1 MNRLQGTMT
10 ALVTPF
16 DTQGALDEQAL
27 RDLVDFQ
34 IENGVAALVPC
45 GTTGESPT
53 LNYDEHNRVI
63 EIVVEQAKGRVSVIA
78 GTGSNATDEA
88 IALTRHALKAGA
100 DYSLQVAPYYNKPT
114 QRGFYEH
121 FTAIAESVAMP
132 FIVYNIP
139 GRTGKNIETD
149 TLMRLAEH
157 KNIVGV
163 KEASGDFAQIMDV
176 ILRRPQGFC
185 VLSGDDNLTLPI
197 MALGGEGVIS
207 VASNIIPKALSAMVD
222 LALKGSWEEA
232 RQSHYRLLPLFKALF
247 LETNPIPIKT
257 ALAMKGMIKEVFR
270 LPLCAMEP
278 GNREKL
284 SKILTDQRVL

>member
-1 MNRLQGTMT
+1 MKTLQGTIT

-16 DTQGALDEQAL
+16 DAQGALDEQAL

-34 IENGVAALVPC
+34 IAEGISALVPC

-53 LNYDEHNRVI
+53 LNYHEHDRVI
-63 EIVVEQAKGRVSVIA
+63 EIVIQQVKGRVPVIA
-78 GTGSNATDEA
+78 GTGSNSTEEA
-88 IALTRHALKAGA
+88 IALTRHAREAGA

-121 FTAIAESVAMP
+121 FMAIADAVDMP
-132 FIVYNIP
+132 LVVYNIP

-157 KNIVGV
+157 ENIVGV
-163 KEASGDFAQIMDV
+163 KEASGDFSQIMDV
-176 ILRRPQGFC
+176 LMRRPKNFC
-185 VLSGDDNLTLPI
+185 VLSGDDNLTLPL

-207 VASNIIPKALSAMVD
+207 VASNIIPKTLGDMVN
-222 LALKGSWEEA
+222 LALRGSWEEA
-232 RQSHYRLLPLFKALF
+232 RRQHFQLLPLFKALF

-284 SKILTDQRVL
+284 SKVLTDQRVL

>member
-1 MNRLQGTMT
+1 MNTLQGTMT

-16 DTQGALDEQAL
+16 DPQGALDEPAL
-27 RDLVDFQ
+27 RALIDFQ
-34 IENGVAALVPC
+34 VESGVSALVPC

-63 EIVVEQAKGRVSVIA
+63 DIVIEQVKGRVPVIA
-78 GTGSNATDEA
+78 GTGSNSTDEA
-88 IALTRHALKAGA
+88 IALTRHAREAGA

-121 FTAIAESVAMP
+121 FLAIADAVDMP
-132 FIVYNIP
+132 LIVYNIP

-176 ILRRPQGFC
+176 LLRRPKNFC
-185 VLSGDDNLTLPI
+185 VLSGDDNLTFPI
-197 MALGGEGVIS
+197 IALGGEGVIS
-207 VASNIIPKALSAMVD
+207 VASNIIPKALSDMVN
-222 LALKGSWEEA
+222 LALRGSWEEA
-232 RQSHYRLLPLFKALF
+232 RRCHYQLLPLFKALF

-284 SKILTDQRVL
+284 KKILTDQRVL

>member
-1 MNRLQGTMT
+1 MKTLQGTMT

-16 DTQGALDEQAL
+16 DARGGLDEQAL

-34 IENGVAALVPC
+34 IAQGISALVPC

-63 EIVVEQAKGRVSVIA
+63 ELVIEQAEGRVPVIA
-78 GTGSNATDEA
+78 GTGSNSTEEA
-88 IALTRHALKAGA
+88 IALTRHAREVGA

-121 FTAIAESVAMP
+121 FMAIADAVDLP
-132 FIVYNIP
+132 LIIYNIP

-157 KNIVGV
+157 EHIVGV
-163 KEASGDFAQIMDV
+163 KEASGDFAQIMEV
-176 ILRRPQGFC
+176 LMRRPKDFV

-197 MALGGEGVIS
+197 IALGGDGVIS
-207 VASNIIPKALSAMVD
+207 VASNLIPKALGDMVN
-222 LALKGSWEEA
+222 LALRGSWEEA
-232 RQSHYRLLPLFKALF
+232 RKKHFELLPLFKALF
-247 LETNPIPIKT
+247 LETNPIPVKT
-257 ALAMKGMIKEVFR
+257 ALAMKGMVREVFR

-278 GNREKL
+278 ANREKL
-284 SKILTDQRVL
+284 TKVLTDQGVL